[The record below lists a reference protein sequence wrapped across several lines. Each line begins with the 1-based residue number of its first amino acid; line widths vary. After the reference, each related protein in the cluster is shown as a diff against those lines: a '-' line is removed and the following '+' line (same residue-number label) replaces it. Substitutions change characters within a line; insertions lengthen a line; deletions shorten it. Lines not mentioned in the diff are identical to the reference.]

1 MEINKEALLEEY
13 NFLLNKI
20 AEINLIRKI
29 LEDFS
34 AQDESYINIGNLIFA
49 KAKIIDDKKFL
60 VNVGEKIFIEKSKED
75 IIRILEENKK
85 KLEYRIKEIEQF
97 FKK

>member
-20 AEINLIRKI
+20 VEINLIRKI